1 MSKYKT
7 LFSET
12 LRASADAW
20 LNDVER
26 FQQFR
31 LQNPSWKS
39 VIIVSW
45 VLLLIDLVP
54 NLFLQSLTKEYL
66 VDGLEFSN
74 YFYVLMILQALIY
87 PFLLFLLAYYFKAC
101 FYLNG
106 VSLKPDFL
114 VWSIIVSSIPVF
126 IAHIIYNVIMSILA
140 IALQEKIVGF
150 ISVVTI
156 FVILPLYIFAT
167 VVLTRIIRWENQE
180 IAPYKFVLSMLT
192 ALVFVPILL
201 MGLL

>member
-1 MSKYKT
+1 MSKYKA
-7 LFSET
+7 LFAQT
-12 LRASADAW
+12 LRASFDAW
-20 LNDVER
+20 LNDAER

-54 NLFLQSLTKEYL
+54 NLFLQSLTQDYL
-66 VDGLEFSN
+66 QDQLEFSN
-74 YFYVLMILQALIY
+74 YFYVLMIVQALIY

-106 VSLKPDFL
+106 INLKADFL
-114 VWSIIVSSIPVF
+114 VWSIILSGIPVF
-126 IAHIIYNVIMSILA
+126 IAHIIYNVIMSIMA
-140 IALQEKIVGF
+140 IGLQEKIIGF

-156 FVILPLYIFAT
+156 FVILPLYTFAV
-167 VVLTRIIRWENQE
+167 VVLTRIIRWDNQE
-180 IAPYKFVLSMLT
+180 TAAFKHVLSMLT
-192 ALVFVPILL
+192 ALVFVPIVLVSIF
-201 MGLL
+201 